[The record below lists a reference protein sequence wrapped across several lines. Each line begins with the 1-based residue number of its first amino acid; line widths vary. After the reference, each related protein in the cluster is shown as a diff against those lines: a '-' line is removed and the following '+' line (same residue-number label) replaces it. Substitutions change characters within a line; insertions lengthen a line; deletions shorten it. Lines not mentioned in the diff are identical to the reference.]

1 MLNIQRIDI
10 DSNCS
15 RIIALKSPVC
25 FFNIL
30 NTLCLSINDE
40 SLSLIDFIMFL
51 FLAKIQNPPKNP
63 QLQQVKILHSY
74 NILLIL
80 IYRLTARL
88 GISCRTE
95 MLIPKISNLI
105 SYNIVCLLFCSFL
118 SERQNDLHFCEK
130 GTLQKGEC
138 TCILHRSFGYLQ

>member
-1 MLNIQRIDI
+1 
-10 DSNCS
+10 
-15 RIIALKSPVC
+15 
-25 FFNIL
+25 
-30 NTLCLSINDE
+30 
-40 SLSLIDFIMFL
+40 MFL

-118 SERQNDLHFCEK
+118 SER
-130 GTLQKGEC
+130 
-138 TCILHRSFGYLQ
+138 

>member
-1 MLNIQRIDI
+1 
-10 DSNCS
+10 
-15 RIIALKSPVC
+15 
-25 FFNIL
+25 
-30 NTLCLSINDE
+30 
-40 SLSLIDFIMFL
+40 MFL

-95 MLIPKISNLI
+95 MLI
-105 SYNIVCLLFCSFL
+105 
-118 SERQNDLHFCEK
+118 Q
-130 GTLQKGEC
+130 T
-138 TCILHRSFGYLQ
+138 